1 MYVWSGGGCAS
12 DDAKVGGAWGGP
24 TVSARGEAAVA
35 PGVHLP
41 FLIVVGI

>member
-1 MYVWSGGGCAS
+1 MWSGGGCAG

-24 TVSARGEAAVA
+24 TVSARGEAVVA